1 MNTNKW
7 GDLKSEVWRI
17 FKKWSWN
24 ELKLKNLKEWLIH
37 KGIRYRILDDQY
49 YYKELDSQYYYKE
62 LVSYE
67 TINVR

>member
-49 YYKELDSQYYYKE
+49 YYKILD
-62 LVSYE
+62 
-67 TINVR
+67 N